1 MAVESM
7 LSTILNWI
15 AIFGIFGFFVFII
28 FAMMAAFG
36 IGLWLLFK
44 RKRYDIVDLKRQRLE
59 TSAEMSCRAG
69 IKNQWLYI
77 GSAGLK
83 YVIKGFTALDW
94 LDPMNTAPGSRQIV
108 IMVKKNPALP
118 YAIPMGFNKMMI
130 RCDTDD
136 IEGDINTLT
145 GDVTMKAIDLKKR
158 DFYFV
163 PVQRWDSGPSERL
176 PIRRRQPEP
185 TIANEDTEDEPIGK

>member
-15 AIFGIFGFFVFII
+15 AIFGIFAFFVMIV
-28 FAMMAAFG
+28 FAMFAAFA

-69 IKNQWLYI
+69 IKNQWLYV

-94 LDPMNTAPGSRQIV
+94 LDPMNTSPGSRQLV

-130 RCDTDD
+130 RCDTAD

-145 GDVTMKAIDLKKR
+145 GDVTLKAIDLKKR

-163 PVQRWDSGPSERL
+163 PVQRWDDPAPSPPIARRRL
-176 PIRRRQPEP
+176 PAPE
-185 TIANEDTEDEPIGK
+185 AVEKEEDENVAQ